1 MYKIVH
7 KCIFLHACVSAYVI
21 YFCWVEITRHE
32 KLDLSDP
39 TLVLRT
45 PPI

>member
-1 MYKIVH
+1 
-7 KCIFLHACVSAYVI
+7 L
-21 YFCWVEITRHE
+21 CWVEITRHK